1 MTIAQ
6 LPSRTLV
13 RRARG
18 ETTSN
23 SRTIGVLYLERSP
36 EDDQQDDDQCRDQE
50 GGRGAARVLRAGEE
64 VDDQVPDHHAAR
76 AAHELRGEV
85 LAEDRD
91 EDEDH
96 GGRDARPDL
105 WQEDADDRRPWG
117 RSEVHRRLE
126 LVPVEALERRIQR

>member
-18 ETTSN
+18 ETTSHPA
-23 SRTIGVLYLERSP
+23 TICVHYLERSP

-64 VDDQVPDHHAAR
+64 VDDQVPDHHTAR
-76 AAHELRGEV
+76 ATHELRGEV
-85 LAEDRD
+85 LTEDRD

-96 GGRDARPDL
+96 GGRYPRPDL
-105 WQEDADDRRPWG
+105 RQEDADDCRP
-117 RSEVHRRLE
+117 
-126 LVPVEALERRIQR
+126 